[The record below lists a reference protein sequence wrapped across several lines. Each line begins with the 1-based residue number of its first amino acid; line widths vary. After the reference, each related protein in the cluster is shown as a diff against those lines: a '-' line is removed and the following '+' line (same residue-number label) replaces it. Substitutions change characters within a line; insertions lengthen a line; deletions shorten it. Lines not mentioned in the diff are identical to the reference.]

1 MHNAIKNYLK
11 VCDMPMQDAQLFIL
25 SLYALLLQFKLCF
38 QSLDLIELS
47 LKRSK

>member
-11 VCDMPMQDAQLFIL
+11 VRDVPVTEAQLLIL
-25 SLYALLLQFKLCF
+25 SLYALLLGFKLCF
-38 QSLDLIELS
+38 QSLDLIKFN